1 MSVKGELYR
10 IRNTQKEIN
19 ELKQRIDE
27 EYYSLLPQAIRYDL
41 DKVQTSPQDRMP
53 YVMGRIDEHTRIMC
67 DRLSHLLVRKQW
79 AEHLINKLEDTRQ
92 RQVLDLY
99 FLSVERM
106 TMKKIADKMGY
117 SEQQTFRYYSE
128 GLKNL
133 ENMRANESNRRDN
146 I

>member
-1 MSVKGELYR
+1 MSVKDELYR
-10 IRNTQKEIN
+10 IRDTQKEIN

-67 DRLSHLLVRKQW
+67 DRLSHLLVRKQR

-133 ENMRANESNRRDN
+133 EYMRANESNRRDN

>member
-1 MSVKGELYR
+1 MSIKGELYK

-27 EYYSLLPQAIRYDL
+27 EYYSLLPSGIRYDL
-41 DKVQTSPQDRMP
+41 DKVQTSPEDRLP
-53 YVMGRIDEHTRIMC
+53 EVMGRIDEHTRVMC
-67 DRLSHLLVRKQW
+67 DRLERLLVRKQW

-106 TMKKIADKMGY
+106 TMEQVAKKMGY
-117 SEQQTFRYYSE
+117 SVQQVYRLYAAGLEILEKDESE
-128 GLKNL
+128 
-133 ENMRANESNRRDN
+133 
-146 I
+146 

>member
-10 IRNTQKEIN
+10 IRNVQKEIN

-53 YVMGRIDEHTRIMC
+53 DVMGQIDEHTRIMY

-106 TMKKIADKMGY
+106 TMKKIADKMRY

>member
-41 DKVQTSPQDRMP
+41 DKAQTSPQDRMP
-53 YVMGRIDEHTRIMC
+53 DVMGRIDEHTRIMC

>member
-1 MSVKGELYR
+1 MSIKGELYK

-27 EYYSLLPQAIRYDL
+27 EYYSLLPSGIRYDL
-41 DKVQTSPQDRMP
+41 DKVQTSPEDRLP
-53 YVMGRIDEHTRIMC
+53 EVMGRIDEHIRVMC
-67 DRLSHLLVRKQW
+67 DRLERLLVRKQW

>member
-53 YVMGRIDEHTRIMC
+53 DVMGRIDEHTRIMC

-106 TMKKIADKMGY
+106 TMKKIADKMRY

>member
-53 YVMGRIDEHTRIMC
+53 DVMGQIDEHTRIMY

-106 TMKKIADKMGY
+106 TMKKIADKMRY